1 MAKKPSSP
9 SMAFAVAQLE
19 KNPRIAFGDLKAAAD
34 KKGLSVLPIIYGRAK
49 KALGLQRRSTI
60 KPGRRVAGRSP
71 LPAPVSGAAALTPG
85 TPAPRPRR
93 GRPPKSAASVSLD
106 GSLSQLMEAV
116 QQAEVHRQALEQI
129 QQIIENALHPKRGRG
144 RPRKLP

>member
-19 KNPRIAFGDLKAAAD
+19 KNPRLAFGELKAAAD
-34 KKGLSVLPIIYGRAK
+34 KKGLQVLPIIYGRAK
-49 KALGLQRRSTI
+49 KALGLQRRSTA

-71 LPAPVSGAAALTPG
+71 LPSSVATPATPG
-85 TPAPRPRR
+85 IVKPRR
-93 GRPPKSAASVSLD
+93 GRPPKSASTPTLD
-106 GSLSQLMEAV
+106 GSLSQLMETV

-129 QQIIENALHPKRGRG
+129 QQILDNALHPRRGPG
-144 RPRKLP
+144 RPRKT

>member
-34 KKGLSVLPIIYGRAK
+34 KKGLQVLPIIYGRAK
-49 KALGLQRRSTI
+49 KALGLQRRSTA

-71 LPAPVSGAAALTPG
+71 LPTA
-85 TPAPRPRR
+85 TPAVPGLPGVVKPRR
-93 GRPPKSAASVSLD
+93 GRPPKSASTPTLD
-106 GSLSQLMEAV
+106 GSLSQLMETV

-129 QQIIENALHPKRGRG
+129 QQILDNALHPRRGPG
-144 RPRKLP
+144 RPRKT

>member
-34 KKGLSVLPIIYGRAK
+34 KKGLQVLPIIYGRAK
-49 KALGLQRRSTI
+49 KALGLQRRSAA
-60 KPGRRVAGRSP
+60 KPGRRVAGRSTVP
-71 LPAPVSGAAALTPG
+71 GASADVMD
-85 TPAPRPRR
+85 RPRR
-93 GRPPKSAASVSLD
+93 GRPPKSASPVSLD
-106 GSLSQLMEAV
+106 GSLNQLMEAV

-129 QQIIENALHPKRGRG
+129 QQILDQALRPKRGRG
-144 RPRKLP
+144 RPRKTAL

>member
-34 KKGLSVLPIIYGRAK
+34 KKGLQVLPIIYGRAK
-49 KALGLQRRSTI
+49 KALGLQRRSAA

-71 LPAPVSGAAALTPG
+71 VPAPGASVPG
-85 TPAPRPRR
+85 VDRPRR
-93 GRPPKSAASVSLD
+93 GRPPKSATTPTLD

-129 QQIIENALHPKRGRG
+129 QQILDSALRPRRGRG
-144 RPRKLP
+144 RPRKNP